1 MDTDKATGI
10 IVFAHGSSVASAN
23 DAVRVVA
30 GDAASAGGFWL
41 YEVAFLDALP
51 NLRMA
56 TVKLIERGAERILV
70 VPYFLTLGIHLKRD
84 LPALVADLMGEHPGL
99 KMKIAPPLD
108 GHPGLSKILAERAL
122 EIMKSV

>member
-1 MDTDKATGI
+1 MTGI

-23 DAVRVVA
+23 EAVGVVA
-30 GDAASAGGFWL
+30 AQAAREGGFEV

-56 TVKLIERGAERILV
+56 TAKLMERGAERVLV

-84 LPALVADLMGEHPGL
+84 LPALVGELMGEHPGL
-99 KMKIAPPLD
+99 EMKIAPPLD
-108 GHPGLSKILAERAL
+108 GNPGLSKILAERAL